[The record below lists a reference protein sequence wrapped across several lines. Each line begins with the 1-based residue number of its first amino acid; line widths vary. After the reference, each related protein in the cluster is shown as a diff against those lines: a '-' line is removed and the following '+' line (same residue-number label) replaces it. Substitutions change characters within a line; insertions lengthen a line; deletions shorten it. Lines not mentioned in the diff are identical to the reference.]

1 MLLSKAYYLKKTW
14 EFKRVIEERKKVSN
28 ENFIIFFSRFNNL
41 SGNWGENKESY
52 KIGISIPQRIVKKAV
67 LRNKYK
73 RQLKAIIFELIKGN
87 KNFLARFFGYRF
99 VLVIREKFKINSFK
113 DNKESLR
120 KIFGFLNWRVNKT
133 LNVK

>member
-1 MLLSKAYYLKKTW
+1 MSLSKAYCLKKTW

-28 ENFIIFFSRFNNL
+28 EDFIIFFSRFDNL
-41 SGNWGENKESY
+41 SENWDKNKESY

-73 RQLKAIIFELIKGN
+73 RQLKAIIFELVKEN

-99 VLVIREKFKINSFK
+99 VLVIREKFKINNFK

-120 KIFGFLNWRVNKT
+120 KIFGFLNWRVNKA